1 MEREGRGLGRGSG
14 KSLVGGGLGAGF
26 AAGIGGVILG
36 GPQEQ
41 PRVEFSHELEVLGK
55 RDVDQDLSPAERR
68 EDFVREC
75 ELEMR

>member
-1 MEREGRGLGRGSG
+1 MEREGRGSGRGSG

-41 PRVEFSHELEVLGK
+41 PRLEFSHELEVLGK
-55 RDVDQDLSPAERR
+55 RDVDQEERAERR
-68 EDFVREC
+68 DDFVREC